1 MTARAIL
8 NVGLDLQADKMFS
21 MASSLASARFVH
33 LRLHSEFSVADG
45 LVRIDEAVQAAAG
58 DRQGALALTDL
69 GNLFGAV
76 RFYAAAR
83 RSGVKPIIGCD
94 AWLTNEVDRDNPFR
108 LLLLAQDKTGYRN
121 LCGLLSRAWLQ
132 NRHRD
137 RGELRLE
144 WLRDAGSAG
153 LIGLSGGPQ
162 GEVGALLGTG
172 QTVAARA
179 AATRLGSLF
188 PGRFYLELQRAGRDG
203 DDAGCRAT
211 LALAVELGLPVVA
224 THPVQFVA
232 KGDFRA
238 HEARV
243 CIAEGYTLADPRRP
257 RRFSQQQ
264 YFKSQAEMAE
274 LFSDV
279 PVALANSIEIAKRC
293 NLTLELGRPRLP
305 EFPTAGVSL
314 DEYCRAQSVSG
325 LERRLGQ
332 LFPDQAER
340 ERWRPVYEARLQ
352 QELSTIAG
360 MGFSGYFLIVADFIN
375 WAKDNGIPVGPG
387 RGSGAGSLV
396 AYALGVTDLDPL
408 RYGLLFER
416 FLNPER
422 VSMPDFDIDFCQD
435 GRDRVIEYVKQ
446 KYGAQAVAQIAT
458 FGTLGAKAVVRDV
471 GRVLDLPYS
480 KCDHLSKLI
489 PHNPTDP
496 WTLDRALRDEPAFA
510 EAVAADEE
518 AGEII
523 ELARPLEGLIRNVGM
538 HAGGVLIAPG
548 RLTDFCPLYCAQG
561 TEAAVSQ
568 FDKDDVEAIGLVKF
582 DFLGLTTLTILDLAL
597 RYVRALHPDSTLSL
611 ESIALDDAA
620 TFEIFRR
627 ANTTAVFQFESR
639 GMRDL
644 LKRARPDRFD
654 DLIAL
659 VALYRPG
666 PMELIPEFCERKHG
680 KRPQYLDPR
689 MEPILGP
696 TYGIMVYQEQVMQ
709 IAQVIGGYSLGAAD
723 LLRRAMGK
731 KKPEEMAKQRSIFIA
746 GARGNQVRE
755 NVAAEMFDLME
766 KFAGYGFNKSHAAAY
781 ALVAYQTAYF
791 KAHYPAAFAAANL
804 SAVMDDTDKVQDLIQ
819 DARANGLKILAPDIG
834 SGLWSFE
841 PVDDRTVRYGLG
853 AIKGTGAAAI
863 EHIVAQRQAGPFTGL
878 LDLCL
883 RVDRHI
889 VNRRVLE
896 ALVRAGCFDALDPN
910 RAGLVASVGR
920 ALEMAERAAAT
931 VGQGSLFGS
940 EGGPVAMQLQMVP
953 ARPWSERERLAQE
966 KLALGYYFSGHL
978 FSEFE
983 QEARRIAPTRLADLK
998 QSRDSLR
1005 VCGVVVSVRQQNTRR
1020 GRMCAVLIDD
1030 GTAQLEVA
1038 VFSELF
1044 ERRRALLKEDTLLF
1058 VTGRA
1063 RFDEFSQ
1070 RLAVTADEL
1079 MDLAQARCAA
1089 RAALRIEVRGGHDT
1103 AGLRDVLAAYRATSG
1118 ASSGAISGTRAAG
1131 TNGGAAS
1138 GNHTGADPG
1147 VGCRVVV
1154 AYSNGAARV
1163 EIPLPDAWRV
1173 RAEDRLIDDLRSQS
1187 TVSSAEF
1194 AYA

>member
-1 MTARAIL
+1 MR
-8 NVGLDLQADKMFS
+8 DMPH
-21 MASSLASARFVH
+21 RFVH
-33 LRLHSEFSVADG
+33 LRLHSEFSVVDG
-45 LVRIDEAVQAAAG
+45 LVRIDDLVQSAG
-58 DRQGALALTDL
+58 ADGQGALALTDL

-83 RSGVKPIIGCD
+83 HGGVKPILGCD
-94 AWLTNEVDRDNPFR
+94 AWVSNDADRDSPFR
-108 LLLLAQDKTGYRN
+108 LLLLVQDARGYRN
-121 LCGLLSRAWLQ
+121 LCELLSQAWLQ

-137 RGELRLE
+137 RGEIRLE

-153 LIGLSGGPQ
+153 LIALSGGPD
-162 GEVGALLGTG
+162 GEVGALLCTG
-172 QTVAARA
+172 QAQAAQAAAARLA
-179 AATRLGSLF
+179 QLF

-203 DDAGCRAT
+203 DEGYCRA
-211 LALAVELGLPVVA
+211 ALRLGAEQRLPVVA
-224 THPVQFVA
+224 THPVQFIA
-232 KGDFRA
+232 PGDFRA

-257 RRFSQQQ
+257 RRFTPQQ
-264 YFKSQAEMAE
+264 YYKSQDEMAQ
-274 LFSDV
+274 LFADV
-279 PVALANSIEIAKRC
+279 PAALANSVEIAKRC
-293 NLTLELGRPRLP
+293 NVTLELGRPRLP
-305 EFPTAGVSL
+305 EFPTPAGVSL
-314 DEYCRAQSVSG
+314 DQFCRELSLQG
-325 LERRLGQ
+325 LQRRLEQ
-332 LFPDQAER
+332 LFGDEAER
-340 ERWRPVYEARLQ
+340 ERRRPAYAARLD
-352 QELSTIAG
+352 QELATIAR

-396 AYALGVTDLDPL
+396 AYALGITDLDPL
-408 RYGLLFER
+408 RYDLLFER

-458 FGTLGAKAVVRDV
+458 FGTLGAKAVVRDA

-480 KCDHLSKLI
+480 KCDQLSKLI

-496 WTLDRALRDEPAFA
+496 WTLDRALRDEPAFG

-518 AGEII
+518 AGEIVA
-523 ELARPLEGLIRNVGM
+523 LARPLEGLIRNVGM

-597 RYVRALHPDSTLSL
+597 RYVRVLEPASRLTLDS
-611 ESIALDDAA
+611 IPLDDPA
-620 TFEIFRR
+620 TFEVFRR

-680 KRPQYLDPR
+680 KRAQYLDPR

-731 KKPEEMAKQRSIFIA
+731 KKPEEMAKQRSIFVE
-746 GARGNQVRE
+746 GARANGVRD

-819 DARANGLKILAPDIG
+819 DARANGLTVLAPDIATG
-834 SGLWSFE
+834 TWRFE
-841 PVDDRTVRYGLG
+841 PVDGRTIRYGLG
-853 AIKGTGAAAI
+853 AIKGTGAAVI
-863 EHIVAQRQAGPFTGL
+863 EHIVSVRQAGPFQGL

-883 RVDRHI
+883 RVDRHV

-896 ALVRAGCFDALDPN
+896 ALVRAGCFDPLDPN
-910 RAGLVASVGR
+910 RASLLASVGR
-920 ALEMAERAAAT
+920 AMEMAEHAAASA
-931 VGQGSLFGS
+931 GQVSLFGS
-940 EGGPVAMQLQMVP
+940 DSGPAGQRLDLVP

-966 KLALGYYFSGHL
+966 KLALGFYFSGHL
-978 FSEFE
+978 FKEFE

-998 QSRDSLR
+998 QTRDSLR
-1005 VCGVVVSVRQQNTRR
+1005 VCGIVVSVRQQNTRR

-1038 VFSELF
+1038 VFSELY
-1044 ERRRALLKEDTLLF
+1044 ERRRALLKEDALLF

-1063 RFDEFSQ
+1063 RFDEFAQ
-1070 RLAVTADEL
+1070 RLAVTADDL
-1079 MDLAQARCAA
+1079 MDLAQARCGA
-1089 RAALRIEVRGGHDT
+1089 RAALRIEVRGSHDA
-1103 AGLRDVLAAYRATSG
+1103 AGLKDVLAAYRANSG
-1118 ASSGAISGTRAAG
+1118 VGGGVNAG
-1131 TNGGAAS
+1131 PAGGAVS
-1138 GNHTGADPG
+1138 DGVNGNGSDGGAG
-1147 VGCRVVV
+1147 AGAGCRVVV

-1173 RAEDRLIDDLRSQS
+1173 RGEDRLIDDLRAQS
-1187 TVSSAEF
+1187 TVCSAEF

>member
-1 MTARAIL
+1 
-8 NVGLDLQADKMFS
+8 MFH
-21 MASSLASARFVH
+21 MSARFVH
-33 LRLHSEFSVADG
+33 LRLHSEFSVVDG
-45 LVRIDEAVQAAAG
+45 LVRIDEAVHTAAR
-58 DRQGALALTDL
+58 DEQGALALTDL

-83 RSGVKPIIGCD
+83 RSGIKPIIGCD
-94 AWLTNEVDRDNPFR
+94 LWITHEADRDSPFR
-108 LLLLAQDKTGYRN
+108 LLLLAQDRTGYRN
-121 LCGLLSRAWLQ
+121 LCELLSRAWLQ

-137 RGELRLE
+137 RGEVRLE
-144 WLRDAGSAG
+144 WLHEAGSAG
-153 LIGLSGGPQ
+153 LIALSGGPH
-162 GEVGALLGTG
+162 GEVGTLLATG
-172 QTVAARA
+172 QAQAARA
-179 AATRLGSLF
+179 AATRLAALF

-203 DDAGCRAT
+203 DEGACRAT
-211 LALAVELGLPVVA
+211 IALAGDLQLPVVA
-224 THPVQFVA
+224 TQPVQFIA
-232 KGDFRA
+232 PTDFRA

-243 CIAEGYTLADPRRP
+243 CIAEGYTLADTRRP
-257 RRFSQQQ
+257 RRFSAQQ

-274 LFSDV
+274 LFADV
-279 PVALANSIEIAKRC
+279 PAALANSIEIAKRC
-293 NLTLELGRPRLP
+293 NLTLELGRARLP
-305 EFPTAGVSL
+305 EFPTPQGVSL
-314 DEYCRAQSVSG
+314 DQYCNELASSG

-332 LFPDQAER
+332 LFADEAER
-340 ERWRPVYEARLQ
+340 ARRRPLYASRLQ
-352 QELSTIAG
+352 QELATIAG

-375 WAKDNGIPVGPG
+375 WAKNHGIPVGPG

-396 AYALGVTDLDPL
+396 AYALGITDLDPL
-408 RYGLLFER
+408 RYDLLFER

-480 KCDHLSKLI
+480 KCDQLSKLI

-496 WTLDRALRDEPAFA
+496 WTLDRTLRDEPAFA

-523 ELARPLEGLIRNVGM
+523 KLARPLEGLIRNVGM

-597 RYVRALHPDSTLSL
+597 RYVRALHPDTTLSL
-611 ESIALDDAA
+611 ESIPLDDPA
-620 TFEIFRR
+620 TFEVFRR

-644 LKRARPDRFD
+644 LKRARPDRLD

-709 IAQVIGGYSLGAAD
+709 IAQVIGGYSLGSAD

-746 GARGNQVRE
+746 GARANQVRE

-804 SAVMDDTDKVQDLIQ
+804 SAVMDDTDKVQDLIL
-819 DARANGLKILAPDIG
+819 DARANGLNILAPDIG
-834 SGLWSFE
+834 SGLWRFE

-863 EHIVAQRQAGPFTGL
+863 EHIIAVRQAAPFRGL

-883 RVDRHI
+883 RVDRHV

-896 ALVRAGCFDALDPN
+896 ALARAGCFDALEPN
-910 RAGLVASVGR
+910 RASLLASVGR
-920 ALEMAERAAAT
+920 AIEMADNAAAT
-931 VGQGSLFGS
+931 AGQVSLFGS
-940 EGGPVAMQLQMVP
+940 DGGQGPAQLEMLP

-966 KLALGYYFSGHL
+966 KLALGFYFSGHL

-998 QSRDSLR
+998 HTRDSLR
-1005 VCGVVVSVRQQNTRR
+1005 VCGIVVSVRQQNTRR
-1020 GRMCAVLIDD
+1020 GRMCAVLVDD

-1038 VFSELF
+1038 VFSELY
-1044 ERRRALLKEDTLLF
+1044 ERRRALLKEDALLF

-1063 RFDEFSQ
+1063 RFDEFAQ
-1070 RLAVTADEL
+1070 RLAVTADDL
-1079 MDLAQARCAA
+1079 MDLAQARCGA
-1089 RAALRIEVRGGHDT
+1089 RAALRIEILGSQDT
-1103 AGLRDVLAAYRATSG
+1103 AGLKDVLAAYRASG
-1118 ASSGAISGTRAAG
+1118 GGGNG
-1131 TNGGAAS
+1131 TNGGGAES
-1138 GNHTGADPG
+1138 GA
-1147 VGCRVVV
+1147 GCRVVV

-1173 RAEDRLIDDLRSQS
+1173 RAEDRLIADLRAQS
-1187 TVSSAEF
+1187 TVRSAEF

>member
-1 MTARAIL
+1 
-8 NVGLDLQADKMFS
+8 MFRMPQS
-21 MASSLASARFVH
+21 FVH
-33 LRLHSEFSVADG
+33 LRLHSEFSVVDG
-45 LVRIDEAVQAAAG
+45 VVRIDEAVATAAD

-69 GNLFGAV
+69 GNLFGTV

-83 RSGVKPIIGCD
+83 HRGVKPIIGCD
-94 AWLTNEVDRDNPFR
+94 VWVTHEADRDSPFR
-108 LLLLAQDKTGYRN
+108 LLLLVQDRAGYRN
-121 LCGLLSRAWLQ
+121 LCELLSRAWLQ

-137 RGELRLE
+137 RGEVRLE
-144 WLRDAGSAG
+144 WLGDGGCAG
-153 LIGLSGGPQ
+153 LIALSGGAQ
-162 GEVGALLGTG
+162 GEVGTLLATG
-172 QTVAARA
+172 QAPAARA
-179 AATRLGSLF
+179 AAERLAALF

-203 DDAGCRAT
+203 DEGYCRAA
-211 LALAVELGLPVVA
+211 LALAGELTLPVVA
-224 THPVQFVA
+224 THPVQFIA
-232 KGDFRA
+232 ATDFRA

-243 CIAEGYTLADPRRP
+243 CIAEGYTLADTRRP
-257 RRFSQQQ
+257 RRFSHQQ
-264 YFKSQAEMAE
+264 YFKSQAEMAQ
-274 LFSDV
+274 LFADV
-279 PVALANSIEIAKRC
+279 PSALANSIEIAKRC
-293 NLTLELGRPRLP
+293 NLTLELGRARLP
-305 EFPTAGVSL
+305 EFPTPEGVSL
-314 DEYCRAQSVSG
+314 DRYCRELSLEG
-325 LERRLGQ
+325 LQRRLDR
-332 LFPDQAER
+332 LFPDAAER
-340 ERWRPVYEARLQ
+340 ERRRPTYVARLE
-352 QELSTIAG
+352 QEVATIAG

-396 AYALGVTDLDPL
+396 AYALGITDLDPL
-408 RYGLLFER
+408 RYNLLFER

-435 GRDRVIEYVKQ
+435 GRDRVIDYVKN

-480 KCDHLSKLI
+480 KCDQLSKLI

-510 EAVAADEE
+510 EAVSADEE

-523 ELARPLEGLIRNVGM
+523 ELARQLEGLIRNVGM

-548 RLTDFCPLYCAQG
+548 RLTDYCPLYCAQG
-561 TEAAVSQ
+561 TESAVSQ

-597 RYVRALHPDSTLSL
+597 RYVRSLQPDCTLVL
-611 ESIALDDAA
+611 DSIPLDDAA
-620 TFEIFRR
+620 TFEVFRR

-709 IAQVIGGYSLGAAD
+709 IAQVIGGYSLGSAD

-731 KKPEEMAKQRSIFIA
+731 KKPEEMAKQRSSFID
-746 GARGNQVRE
+746 GARANQVRD

-804 SAVMDDTDKVQDLIQ
+804 SAVLDDTDKVQDLIL
-819 DARANGLKILAPDIG
+819 DARANGLKVLPPDIAAG
-834 SGLWSFE
+834 RWRFE
-841 PVDDRTVRYGLG
+841 PVDAGTVRYGLG
-853 AIKGTGAAAI
+853 AIKGTGAAAV
-863 EHIVAQRQAGPFTGL
+863 EHLVAERASGGPFKGL

-883 RVDRHI
+883 RVDRRV
-889 VNRRVLE
+889 VNRRALE
-896 ALVRAGCFDALDPN
+896 SLVRAGCFDALEAN
-910 RAGLVASVGR
+910 RAALLASVGR
-920 ALEMAERAAAT
+920 AIEMAERAAASA
-931 VGQGSLFGS
+931 GQASLFGS
-940 EGGPVAMQLQMVP
+940 ERADAVDLEMVA
-953 ARPWSERERLAQE
+953 AAPWTERERLAQE
-966 KLALGYYFSGHL
+966 KLALGFYFSGHL
-978 FSEFE
+978 FTEFE

-1005 VCGVVVSVRQQNTRR
+1005 VCGIVVSVRQQNTRR
-1020 GRMCAVLIDD
+1020 GRMCAVMIDD
-1030 GTAQLEVA
+1030 GSAQLEVA
-1038 VFSELF
+1038 VFSELY
-1044 ERRRALLKEDTLLF
+1044 ERRRALLKEDALLF

-1079 MDLAQARCAA
+1079 MDLAQARCGA
-1089 RAALRIEVRGGHDT
+1089 RAALRIEIRGGQDA
-1103 AGLRDVLAAYRATSG
+1103 AGLKDVLAAYRA
-1118 ASSGAISGTRAAG
+1118 
-1131 TNGGAAS
+1131 NGGA
-1138 GNHTGADPG
+1138 GNGTHGGGTEAADRAAE
-1147 VGCRVVV
+1147 VRHEAVAAGCRVVV

-1163 EIPLPDAWRV
+1163 EIPLPDSWRV
-1173 RAEDRLIDDLRSQS
+1173 RGEDRLIDDLRAQS
-1187 TVSSAEF
+1187 TVCSAEF

>member
-1 MTARAIL
+1 
-8 NVGLDLQADKMFS
+8 V
-21 MASSLASARFVH
+21 
-33 LRLHSEFSVADG
+33 
-45 LVRIDEAVQAAAG
+45 
-58 DRQGALALTDL
+58 
-69 GNLFGAV
+69 
-76 RFYAAAR
+76 
-83 RSGVKPIIGCD
+83 
-94 AWLTNEVDRDNPFR
+94 
-108 LLLLAQDKTGYRN
+108 
-121 LCGLLSRAWLQ
+121 
-132 NRHRD
+132 
-137 RGELRLE
+137 RLE
-144 WLRDAGSAG
+144 WLREAGSAG
-153 LIGLSGGPQ
+153 LIALSGGPH
-162 GEVGALLGTG
+162 GEVGTLLATG
-172 QTVAARA
+172 QAQAARA
-179 AATRLGSLF
+179 AAMRLAGLF

-203 DDAGCRAT
+203 DEGYCRAVLQ
-211 LALAVELGLPVVA
+211 LAGELGLPVVA
-224 THPVQFVA
+224 THPVQFTA
-232 KGDFRA
+232 PGDFRA

-243 CIAEGYTLADPRRP
+243 CIAEGYTLADTRRP

-264 YFKSQAEMAE
+264 YFKSQAQMAE
-274 LFSDV
+274 LFADV

-305 EFPTAGVSL
+305 EFPTPAGVSL
-314 DEYCRAQSVSG
+314 DQYCREQSVSG
-325 LERRLGQ
+325 LELRLAH
-332 LFPDQAER
+332 LFSDPAER
-340 ERWRPVYEARLQ
+340 ERRRPVYEARLQ
-352 QELSTIAG
+352 QELTTIAG

-375 WAKDNGIPVGPG
+375 WAKNNGIPVGPG

-396 AYALGVTDLDPL
+396 AYALAITDLDPL
-408 RYGLLFER
+408 RYDLLFER

-480 KCDHLSKLI
+480 KCDQLSKLI

-496 WTLDRALRDEPAFA
+496 WTLDRALRDEPAFG

-597 RYVRALHPDSTLSL
+597 RHVRALRPDSALSL
-611 ESIALDDAA
+611 ESIPLDDAA
-620 TFEIFRR
+620 TFEVFRR

-680 KRPQYLDPR
+680 KRPQYLDSR

-709 IAQVIGGYSLGAAD
+709 IAQVIGGYSLGSAD

-731 KKPEEMAKQRSIFIA
+731 KKPEEMAKQRSIFVA
-746 GARGNQVRE
+746 GARANQVRE

-781 ALVAYQTAYF
+781 AVVAYQTAYF
-791 KAHYPAAFAAANL
+791 KAHFPAAFAAANL
-804 SAVMDDTDKVQDLIQ
+804 SAVMADTDKVHDLIA
-819 DARANGLKILAPDIG
+819 DARANGLNILAPDIG
-834 SGLWSFE
+834 SGLWGFE
-841 PVDDRTVRYGLG
+841 PVDDCTVRYGLG
-853 AIKGTGAAAI
+853 AIKGAGAAAI
-863 EHIVAQRQAGPFTGL
+863 EQIVSARQAGPFKGL

-883 RVDRHI
+883 RVERHL
-889 VNRRVLE
+889 VNRRALE
-896 ALVRAGCFDALDPN
+896 ALVRAGCFDGLDPN
-910 RAGLVASVGR
+910 RASLLASVGR
-920 ALEMAERAAAT
+920 AIEMAEHTAAT
-931 VGQGSLFGS
+931 AGQVSLFGADA
-940 EGGPVAMQLQMVP
+940 GQGPPELEMVP
-953 ARPWSERERLAQE
+953 ARAWTERERLAQE
-966 KLALGYYFSGHL
+966 KLALGFYFSGHL

-998 QSRDSLR
+998 QTRDSLR
-1005 VCGVVVSVRQQNTRR
+1005 VCGIVVSVRQQNTRR

-1030 GTAQLEVA
+1030 GSAQLEVA
-1038 VFSELF
+1038 VFSELY
-1044 ERRRALLKEDTLLF
+1044 ERRRALLKEDVLLF
-1058 VTGRA
+1058 VSGRA

-1079 MDLAQARCAA
+1079 MDLTQARCSA
-1089 RAALRIEVRGGHDT
+1089 RAALRIEIRGSPD
-1103 AGLRDVLAAYRATSG
+1103 AGGLKDVLAAYRASG
-1118 ASSGAISGTRAAG
+1118 AANGGILGGVGGNASSSGAEAG
-1131 TNGGAAS
+1131 A
-1138 GNHTGADPG
+1138 
-1147 VGCRVVV
+1147 GCRVVV
-1154 AYSNGAARV
+1154 AYSNGDARV

-1173 RAEDRLIDDLRSQS
+1173 RGEDRLIDDLRAQS
-1187 TVSSAEF
+1187 TVRSAEF

>member
-1 MTARAIL
+1 
-8 NVGLDLQADKMFS
+8 
-21 MASSLASARFVH
+21 
-33 LRLHSEFSVADG
+33 
-45 LVRIDEAVQAAAG
+45 
-58 DRQGALALTDL
+58 
-69 GNLFGAV
+69 
-76 RFYAAAR
+76 
-83 RSGVKPIIGCD
+83 
-94 AWLTNEVDRDNPFR
+94 
-108 LLLLAQDKTGYRN
+108 
-121 LCGLLSRAWLQ
+121 
-132 NRHRD
+132 
-137 RGELRLE
+137 
-144 WLRDAGSAG
+144 
-153 LIGLSGGPQ
+153 
-162 GEVGALLGTG
+162 
-172 QTVAARA
+172 
-179 AATRLGSLF
+179 
-188 PGRFYLELQRAGRDG
+188 
-203 DDAGCRAT
+203 
-211 LALAVELGLPVVA
+211 VVA

-232 KGDFRA
+232 PTDFRA

-243 CIAEGYTLADPRRP
+243 CIAEGFTLADSRRP

-264 YFKSQAEMAE
+264 YFKSQAEMAQ
-274 LFSDV
+274 LFADV
-279 PVALANSIEIAKRC
+279 PSALANSIEIAKRC

-305 EFPTAGVSL
+305 DFPTPAAVSL
-314 DEYCRAQSVSG
+314 DQFCRDLSLKG
-325 LERRLGQ
+325 LERRLQ
-332 LFPDQAER
+332 RLFPEQAER
-340 ERWRPVYEARLQ
+340 ERRRPQYFARLE
-352 QELSTIAG
+352 QELATIAA

-375 WAKDNGIPVGPG
+375 WAKDNAVPVGPG

-396 AYALGVTDLDPL
+396 AYALGITDLDPL
-408 RYGLLFER
+408 CYDLLFER

-435 GRDRVIEYVKQ
+435 GRDRVIEYVKH
-446 KYGAQAVAQIAT
+446 KYGAQAVAQIVT

-480 KCDHLSKLI
+480 KCDQLSKLI

-496 WTLDRALRDEPAFA
+496 WTLDRALREEPAFA
-510 EAVAADEE
+510 EAVAGDEE
-518 AGEII
+518 AGEIV

-597 RYVRALHPDSTLSL
+597 RYVHAMSQGSTLSL
-611 ESIALDDAA
+611 DTIALDDAA
-620 TFEIFRR
+620 TFEVFRR

-680 KRPQYLDPR
+680 KRPQFLDPR

-709 IAQVIGGYSLGAAD
+709 IAQVIGGYSLGSAD

-746 GARGNQVRE
+746 GARANQVRE

-804 SAVMDDTDKVQDLIQ
+804 SSVMGDTDKVQDLIA
-819 DARANGLKILAPDIG
+819 DARANGLTVLAPDIG
-834 SGLWSFE
+834 SGQWRFE
-841 PVDDRTVRYGLG
+841 PVDERTIRYGLG
-853 AIKGTGAAAI
+853 AVKGSGAAAI
-863 EHIVAQRQAGPFTGL
+863 EHVVSVRQAGPFKGL
-878 LDLCL
+878 FDVCV

-896 ALVRAGCFDALDPN
+896 ALVRAGCFDAFDSN
-910 RAGLVASVGR
+910 RASLLASVGR
-920 ALEMAERAAAT
+920 AIEVAEQAAASA
-931 VGQGSLFGS
+931 GQVNLFASARELGSPEFEL
-940 EGGPVAMQLQMVP
+940 VP
-953 ARPWSERERLAQE
+953 ARPWSERERLSHE
-966 KLALGYYFSGHL
+966 KLALGFYFSGHL
-978 FSEFE
+978 FAEFE

-1005 VCGVVVSVRQQNTRR
+1005 VCGIVVSVRQQNTRR

-1038 VFSELF
+1038 VFAELF
-1044 ERRRALLKEDTLLF
+1044 ERRRALLKEDALLF

-1063 RFDEFSQ
+1063 RFDEFAQ
-1070 RLAVTADEL
+1070 RLTVSADDL
-1079 MDLAQARCAA
+1079 MDLVQARAGA
-1089 RAALRIEVRGGHDT
+1089 RAALRIEVRGSHD
-1103 AGLRDVLAAYRATSG
+1103 ASGLKGVLSAYRANNGSDSG
-1118 ASSGAISGTRAAG
+1118 S
-1131 TNGGAAS
+1131 
-1138 GNHTGADPG
+1138 DPG
-1147 VGCRVVV
+1147 SEARSPSPGCRVVV
-1154 AYSNGAARV
+1154 AYSNGAAVV

-1173 RAEDRLIDDLRSQS
+1173 RGEDRLIDDLRAQA
-1187 TVSSAEF
+1187 TVRSAEF

>member
-1 MTARAIL
+1 
-8 NVGLDLQADKMFS
+8 MFRMS
-21 MASSLASARFVH
+21 QRFVH
-33 LRLHSEFSVADG
+33 LRLHSEFSVVDG
-45 LVRIDEAVQAAAG
+45 VARIDEAVQTAAA

-83 RSGVKPIIGCD
+83 HRGVKPVIGCD
-94 AWLTNEVDRDNPFR
+94 VWVTHEADRDNPFR
-108 LLLLAQDKTGYRN
+108 LLLLVQDRDGYRN
-121 LCGLLSRAWLQ
+121 LCELLSRAWLQ

-137 RGELRLE
+137 RGEVRLE
-144 WLRDAGSAG
+144 WLREAGSAG
-153 LIGLSGGPQ
+153 LIALSGAAQ
-162 GEVGALLGTG
+162 GEVGALLCTG
-172 QTVAARA
+172 QTPAARA
-179 AATRLGSLF
+179 AAVRLAGLF

-203 DDAGCRAT
+203 DEGYCRAALS
-211 LALAVELGLPVVA
+211 LAGELALPVVA
-224 THPVQFVA
+224 THPVQFIA
-232 KGDFRA
+232 ATDFRA

-257 RRFSQQQ
+257 RRFSPQQ

-274 LFSDV
+274 LFADV
-279 PVALANSIEIAKRC
+279 PSALANSIEIAKRC
-293 NLTLELGRPRLP
+293 NLALELGRARLP
-305 EFPTAGVSL
+305 EFPTPAGVSL
-314 DEYCRAQSVSG
+314 DRYCRELSLQG
-325 LERRLGQ
+325 LERRLVR
-332 LFPDQAER
+332 LFADDAER
-340 ERWRPVYEARLQ
+340 ERRRPTYLARLE
-352 QELSTIAG
+352 QELATIAG

-396 AYALGVTDLDPL
+396 AYALSITDLDPL
-408 RYGLLFER
+408 RYDLLFER

-435 GRDRVIEYVKQ
+435 GRDRVIDYVKN

-518 AGEII
+518 AGEIV
-523 ELARPLEGLIRNVGM
+523 ELARQLEGLIRNVGM

-548 RLTDFCPLYCAQG
+548 RLTDYCPLYCAQG
-561 TEAAVSQ
+561 TESAVSQ

-597 RYVRALHPDSTLSL
+597 RYVRALQPDCTLL
-611 ESIALDDAA
+611 LDSIPLDDAA

-689 MEPILGP
+689 MEPILNP
-696 TYGIMVYQEQVMQ
+696 TYGIMVYQEQVMK
-709 IAQVIGGYSLGAAD
+709 IAQVIGGYSLGSAD

-731 KKPEEMAKQRSIFIA
+731 KKPEEMAKQRSIFID
-746 GARGNQVRE
+746 GARANQVRD

-791 KAHYPAAFAAANL
+791 KAHHPAAFAAANL
-804 SAVMDDTDKVQDLIQ
+804 SAVLDDTDKVQDLIL
-819 DARANGLKILAPDIG
+819 DARANGLKVLAPDIA
-834 SGLWSFE
+834 SGVWRFE
-841 PVDDRTVRYGLG
+841 PVDGGTVRYGLG
-853 AIKGTGAAAI
+853 AIKGTGAAAV
-863 EHIVAQRQAGPFTGL
+863 EHLVSVRQSGGPFKGL

-883 RVDRHI
+883 RVDRRI

-896 ALVRAGCFDALDPN
+896 SLVRAGCFDALEAN
-910 RAGLVASVGR
+910 RAALLASVGR
-920 ALEMAERAAAT
+920 AIEIAERAAASA
-931 VGQGSLFGS
+931 GQASLFGS
-940 EGGPVAMQLQMVP
+940 ERAGAVELEMVP
-953 ARPWSERERLAQE
+953 AQPWTERERLAQE
-966 KLALGYYFSGHL
+966 KLALGFYFSGHL
-978 FSEFE
+978 FTEFE

-1005 VCGVVVSVRQQNTRR
+1005 VCGIVVSVRQQNTRR
-1020 GRMCAVLIDD
+1020 GRMCAVMIDD
-1030 GTAQLEVA
+1030 GSAQLEVA
-1038 VFSELF
+1038 VFSELY
-1044 ERRRALLKEDTLLF
+1044 ERRRALLKEDALLF

-1079 MDLAQARCAA
+1079 MDLAQARCGA
-1089 RAALRIEVRGGHDT
+1089 RAALRIEIRGGHDA
-1103 AGLRDVLAAYRATSG
+1103 AGLKDVLAAYRAERTADGSPG
-1118 ASSGAISGTRAAG
+1118 NG
-1131 TNGGAAS
+1131 TNGGGAGAVDRAAEARS
-1138 GNHTGADPG
+1138 EALPA
-1147 VGCRVVV
+1147 GCRVVV

-1163 EIPLPDAWRV
+1163 EIPLPDSWRV
-1173 RAEDRLIDDLRSQS
+1173 RGEDRLIDDLRAQS
-1187 TVSSAEF
+1187 TVRSAEF

>member
-1 MTARAIL
+1 M
-8 NVGLDLQADKMFS
+8 
-21 MASSLASARFVH
+21 SARFTH
-33 LRLHSEFSVADG
+33 LRLHSEFSVVDG
-45 LVRIDEAVQAAAG
+45 LVRIDEAVQAAAA

-69 GNLFGAV
+69 ANLFGAV

-94 AWLTNEVDRDNPFR
+94 AWVTNEVDRDSPFR
-108 LLLLAQDKTGYRN
+108 LLLLVQDRAGYRN
-121 LCGLLSRAWLQ
+121 LCGLLSGAWQQ

-144 WLRDAGSAG
+144 WLRDGGCAG
-153 LIGLSGGPQ
+153 LIALSGGPP

-172 QTVAARA
+172 QTAAARA
-179 AATRLGSLF
+179 AAVRLAGLF
-188 PGRFYLELQRAGRDG
+188 PERFYLELQRAGRDG
-203 DDAGCRAT
+203 DDAACRAT
-211 LALAVELGLPVVA
+211 LALAAELALPVVA
-224 THPVQFVA
+224 THPVQFIA
-232 KGDFRA
+232 PGDFRA

-279 PVALANSIEIAKRC
+279 PAALANSIEIAKRC

-314 DEYCRAQSVSG
+314 DEYCRAQSVAG

-332 LFPDQAER
+332 LFPPEAER
-340 ERWRPVYEARLQ
+340 DRRRPVYEARLQ
-352 QELSTIAG
+352 QELATIAG

-396 AYALGVTDLDPL
+396 AYALGITDLDPL
-408 RYGLLFER
+408 RYDLLFER

-480 KCDHLSKLI
+480 KCDQLSKLI

-496 WTLDRALRDEPAFA
+496 WTLDRALRDEPAFG

-523 ELARPLEGLIRNVGM
+523 DLARPLEGLIRNVGM

-597 RYVRALHPDSTLSL
+597 RYVRSVHPDSTPSL
-611 ESIALDDAA
+611 ESIPLDDPR
-620 TFEIFRR
+620 TFEVFRR

-644 LKRARPDRFD
+644 LKRAKPDRFD

-709 IAQVIGGYSLGAAD
+709 IAQVIGGYSLGSAD

-731 KKPEEMAKQRSIFIA
+731 KKPEEMAKQRSIFVA
-746 GARGNQVRE
+746 GARANQVRE

-804 SAVMDDTDKVQDLIQ
+804 SAVMDDTDKVQDLIL
-819 DARANGLKILAPDIG
+819 DARANGLKVLAPDIG
-834 SGLWSFE
+834 SGLWRFE
-841 PVDDRTVRYGLG
+841 PVDDRTIRYGLG
-853 AIKGTGAAAI
+853 GIKGTGAAAI
-863 EHIVAQRQAGPFTGL
+863 EHIVAVRQAGPFKGL
-878 LDLCL
+878 LDLCM
-883 RVDRHI
+883 RVDRHV

-896 ALVRAGCFDALDPN
+896 ALVRAGCFDPLEPN
-910 RAGLVASVGR
+910 RAGLLASVGR
-920 ALEMAERAAAT
+920 AIEMADRAAAT
-931 VGQGSLFGS
+931 AGQVSLFGGD
-940 EGGPVAMQLQMVP
+940 GGQAAAQLEMVP

-978 FSEFE
+978 FTEFE

-998 QSRDSLR
+998 QTRDSLR
-1005 VCGVVVSVRQQNTRR
+1005 VCGIVVSVRQQNTRR

-1044 ERRRALLKEDTLLF
+1044 ERRRSLLKEDALLF

-1089 RAALRIEVRGGHDT
+1089 RAALRIEIRSGHDT
-1103 AGLRDVLAAYRATSG
+1103 AGLKDVLAAYRANVGANIGAGSG
-1118 ASSGAISGTRAAG
+1118 ARPGA
-1131 TNGGAAS
+1131 NGGGAN
-1138 GNHTGADPG
+1138 GNHAAEAGA
-1147 VGCRVVV
+1147 GCRVVV

-1173 RAEDRLIDDLRSQS
+1173 RGEDRLIDDLRSQS

>member
-1 MTARAIL
+1 
-8 NVGLDLQADKMFS
+8 MFHMS
-21 MASSLASARFVH
+21 QGFVH
-33 LRLHSEFSVADG
+33 LRLHSEFSVVDG
-45 LVRIDEAVQAAAG
+45 AVRIDEAVQTAAD

-83 RSGVKPIIGCD
+83 HCGVKPIIGCD
-94 AWLTNEVDRDNPFR
+94 AWVTHEADRDSPFR
-108 LLLLAQDKTGYRN
+108 LLLLVQDRAGYRN
-121 LCGLLSRAWLQ
+121 LCELLSRAWLQ

-137 RGELRLE
+137 RGEMRLE

-153 LIGLSGGPQ
+153 LIALSGGPQ
-162 GEVGALLGTG
+162 GEVGTLLCTG
-172 QTVAARA
+172 QTQAARA
-179 AATRLGSLF
+179 AAARLAGLF

-203 DDAGCRAT
+203 DEGYCRAALS
-211 LALAVELGLPVVA
+211 LASELELPVVA

-232 KGDFRA
+232 ASDFRA

-243 CIAEGYTLADPRRP
+243 CIAEGYTLADARRP
-257 RRFSQQQ
+257 RRFSPQQ
-264 YFKSQAEMAE
+264 YFKTQHEMAD
-274 LFSDV
+274 LFADV
-279 PVALANSIEIAKRC
+279 PSALANSVEIAKRC
-293 NLTLELGRPRLP
+293 NLTLELGVARLP
-305 EFPTAGVSL
+305 EFPTPAGVSL
-314 DEYCRAQSVSG
+314 DRYCRELSLQG
-325 LERRLGQ
+325 LERRLAR
-332 LFPDQAER
+332 LYPDGAER
-340 ERWRPVYEARLQ
+340 ERRQPVYLERLE
-352 QELSTIAG
+352 QELATIAG

-387 RGSGAGSLV
+387 RGSGAGSLA
-396 AYALGVTDLDPL
+396 AYALGITDLDPL
-408 RYGLLFER
+408 RYNLLFER

-435 GRDRVIEYVKQ
+435 GRDRVIDYVKN

-480 KCDHLSKLI
+480 KCDQLSKLI

-518 AGEII
+518 AGEIV
-523 ELARPLEGLIRNVGM
+523 ELARQLEGLTRNVGM

-548 RLTDFCPLYCAQG
+548 RLTDYCPLYCAQG
-561 TEAAVSQ
+561 TESAVSQ

-597 RYVRALHPDSTLSL
+597 RYVRALHPDCALSL
-611 ESIALDDAA
+611 ESIPLDDAA
-620 TFEIFRR
+620 TFEVFRR

-709 IAQVIGGYSLGAAD
+709 IAQVIGGYSLGSAD

-731 KKPEEMAKQRSIFIA
+731 KKPEEMAKQRSIFIE
-746 GARGNQVRE
+746 GARGNKVRD

-791 KAHYPAAFAAANL
+791 KAHHPAAFAAANL
-804 SAVMDDTDKVQDLIQ
+804 SAVLDDTDKVQDLIL
-819 DARANGLKILAPDIG
+819 DARTNGLNVLPPDID
-834 SGLWSFE
+834 SGLWRFE
-841 PVDDRTVRYGLG
+841 PVDARTIRYGLG

-863 EHIVAQRQAGPFTGL
+863 EHLVSVRRSGGPFKGL
-878 LDLCL
+878 LDLCR

-889 VNRRVLE
+889 VNRRVIE
-896 ALVRAGCFDALDPN
+896 ALVRAGCFDTVEPN
-910 RAGLVASVGR
+910 RAMLLASVGR
-920 ALEMAERAAAT
+920 AIEIAERAAASA
-931 VGQGSLFGS
+931 GQASLFGS
-940 EGGPVAMQLQMVP
+940 ERGPAAGELEMVA
-953 ARPWSERERLAQE
+953 ARPWSQRELLAQE
-966 KLALGYYFSGHL
+966 KLALGFYFSGHL
-978 FSEFE
+978 FTEFE

-1005 VCGVVVSVRQQNTRR
+1005 VCGIVVSVRQQNTRR

-1030 GTAQLEVA
+1030 GSAQLEVA
-1038 VFSELF
+1038 VFSELY
-1044 ERRRALLKEDTLLF
+1044 ERRRALLKEDALLF

-1063 RFDEFSQ
+1063 RFDEFAQ
-1070 RLAVTADEL
+1070 RLAVTADDL
-1079 MDLAQARCAA
+1079 MDLAQARCGA
-1089 RAALRIEVRGGHDT
+1089 RAALRIEIRGGQDA
-1103 AGLRDVLAAYRATSG
+1103 AGLRDVLAAYRTESG
-1118 ASSGAISGTRAAG
+1118 AERGAGNG
-1131 TNGGAAS
+1131 TNGGTIEMAEARPDAVA
-1138 GNHTGADPG
+1138 G
-1147 VGCRVVV
+1147 GCRVVV

-1163 EIPLPDAWRV
+1163 EIPLPDSWRV
-1173 RAEDRLIDDLRSQS
+1173 RGEDRLIDDLRAQS
-1187 TVSSAEF
+1187 TVCSAEF
-1194 AYA
+1194 AYG